1 MKNYQSKYYFSL
13 TAEDRDSAIK
23 NARYISSSNL
33 LEEVKFWKESI
44 EFFNKYLNLAEA
56 RKSLQRARL
65 FVAALEIKC
74 GVFVTEETT

>member
-33 LEEVKFWKESI
+33 LEESI